1 MSVISMSETLTCQR
15 VYGTMLFQ
23 RFAVAT
29 GHRRFR
35 YQTVANLVYYSTVFV
50 WRLYPREAV
59 KLREAY

>member
-1 MSVISMSETLTCQR
+1 MLTCQR

-23 RFAVAT
+23 RFAVLPVAT

-50 WRLYPREAV
+50 WRLYPKEAP
-59 KLREAY
+59 R